1 MAKRK
6 KISGAILIATIAV
19 SLLVGLVGGAA
30 GGVFAAN
37 ETYVIPDKVTATV
50 YQGGALDENA
60 VNAIK
65 SDDTTLSVHFLE
77 LGNKYTG
84 DCVFI
89 NAGEFEILIDAGSRA
104 DSVDDIYE
112 YVKPYVDGQLE
123 YVVVT
128 HAHQDH
134 YAGFA
139 TKNYKDSL
147 FSKFTD
153 DEETPH
159 EIGTVVTFAKTN
171 QDKTNQD
178 ESKAGLYKNFKNNLG
193 TLAGN
198 GTTVKKVNEYFE
210 SGASPTIKITDD
222 ISLEFLEHKY
232 YYEKSKTENNYSVC
246 FQILETAGENV
257 YRYLF
262 TGDLEEDGEKD
273 LVTKNSAKMGKT
285 RLYKAGHH
293 GSKTSTSQ
301 ELLDL
306 IEPDTICVCACA
318 GSPEYTKN
326 KDNQFPTQA
335 FVDRVY
341 TKNAGTQV
349 FVTSLCVDYDANKFT
364 SMNGNIVICSTGNSV
379 TRYFS
384 NNATELRETEWFKTN
399 RKLPYAA

>member
-65 SDDTTLSVHFLE
+65 SADTTLSVHFLE

-89 NAGEFEILIDAGSRA
+89 NADEFEILIDAGSRA

-139 TKNYKDSL
+139 TKNYENSL
-147 FSKFTD
+147 FSKFD
-153 DEETPH
+153 DG
-159 EIGTVVTFAKTN
+159 IGTVVTFAQTN
-171 QDKTNQD
+171 QKAD
-178 ESKAGLYKNFKNNLG
+178 KAGLYQYFENNVKTLKEKG
-193 TLAGN
+193 TER
-198 GTTVKKVNEYFE
+198 KYVNEYFE
-210 SGASPTIKITDD
+210 RGASATVKINDNVS
-222 ISLEFLEHKY
+222 IEFLEHKFY
-232 YYEKSKTENNYSVC
+232 HDKSKTENNYSVC
-246 FQILETAGENV
+246 FQIVETAGENV

-273 LVTKNSAKMGKT
+273 LVKQNADKMGKT

-301 ELLDL
+301 ELLDV
-306 IEPDTICVCACA
+306 IDPDTICVCACA

-364 SMNGNIVICSTGNSV
+364 SMNGNIVICSAGNSV

-399 RKLPYAA
+399 RKLPYTA

>member
-30 GGVFAAN
+30 GGVFVAN

-139 TKNYKDSL
+139 TKNYENSL
-147 FSKFTD
+147 FSKFD
-153 DEETPH
+153 GG
-159 EIGTVVTFAKTN
+159 IGTVVTFAQTN
-171 QDKTNQD
+171 QKAD
-178 ESKAGLYKNFKNNLG
+178 KAGLYQYFENNVKTLKEKG
-193 TLAGN
+193 TER
-198 GTTVKKVNEYFE
+198 KYVNEYFE
-210 SGASPTIKITDD
+210 RGASATVKINDNVS
-222 ISLEFLEHKY
+222 IEFLEHKFY
-232 YYEKSKTENNYSVC
+232 HDKSKTENNYSVC
-246 FQILETAGENV
+246 FQIVETAGENV

-273 LVTKNSAKMGKT
+273 LVKQNADKMGKT

-301 ELLDL
+301 ELLDV

-399 RKLPYAA
+399 RKLPYTA

>member
-6 KISGAILIATIAV
+6 KISGAALIATIV
-19 SLLVGLVGGAA
+19 ISLIVGLVGGVA

-50 YQGGALDENA
+50 YRGGALDEDA

-65 SDDTTLSVHFLE
+65 SEDTTLSVHFLE

-89 NAGEFEILIDAGSRA
+89 NVGEFEILIDAGSRA

-112 YVKPYVDGQLE
+112 YVEPYVDGQLE

-139 TKNYKDSL
+139 TKNYEDSL
-147 FSKFTD
+147 FSKFD
-153 DEETPH
+153 GG
-159 EIGTVVTFAKTN
+159 IGTVVTFA
-171 QDKTNQD
+171 KTNQD
-178 ESKAGLYKNFKNNLG
+178 ESKAGLYKNFRNNLN
-193 TLAGN
+193 TLTGN

-210 SGASPTIKITDD
+210 SGASATIKINDNVS
-222 ISLEFLEHKY
+222 IEFLEHKFY
-232 YYEKSKTENNYSVC
+232 REKSKTENNYSVC
-246 FQILETAGENV
+246 FQIVETAGENT

-301 ELLDL
+301 ELLDV
-306 IEPDTICVCACA
+306 IDPDAICVCACA

-341 TKNAGTQV
+341 TKNAETQV

-399 RKLPYAA
+399 RKLPYTA

>member
-30 GGVFAAN
+30 GGIFAAN

-139 TKNYKDSL
+139 TKNYENSL
-147 FSKFTD
+147 FSKFD
-153 DEETPH
+153 DG
-159 EIGTVVTFAKTN
+159 IGTVVTFAQTN
-171 QDKTNQD
+171 QKAD
-178 ESKAGLYKNFKNNLG
+178 KAGLYQYFENNVKTLKEKG
-193 TLAGN
+193 TER
-198 GTTVKKVNEYFE
+198 KFVNEYFE
-210 SGASPTIKITDD
+210 RGASATVKINDNV
-222 ISLEFLEHKY
+222 SLEFLDHKFY
-232 YYEKSKTENNYSVC
+232 HDKSKTENNYSVC
-246 FQILETAGENV
+246 FQIVETAGENV

-273 LVTKNSAKMGKT
+273 LVKKNADKMGKT

-306 IEPDTICVCACA
+306 IDPDAICVCACA

-384 NNATELRETEWFKTN
+384 NNATELRETEWFKNN

>member
-139 TKNYKDSL
+139 TKNYENSL
-147 FSKFTD
+147 FSKFD
-153 DEETPH
+153 GG
-159 EIGTVVTFAKTN
+159 IGTVVTFAQTN
-171 QDKTNQD
+171 QKAD
-178 ESKAGLYKNFKNNLG
+178 KAGLYQYFENNVKTLKEKG
-193 TLAGN
+193 TAR
-198 GTTVKKVNEYFE
+198 KYVNEYFE
-210 SGASPTIKITDD
+210 RGASATVKINDNVS
-222 ISLEFLEHKY
+222 IEFLEHKFY
-232 YYEKSKTENNYSVC
+232 HDKSKTENNYSVC
-246 FQILETAGENV
+246 FQIVETAGENV

-301 ELLDL
+301 ELLDV

-399 RKLPYAA
+399 RKLPYTA

>member
-6 KISGAILIATIAV
+6 KISGAILIATIV
-19 SLLVGLVGGAA
+19 ISLLVGLVGGAA

-139 TKNYKDSL
+139 TKDYENSL
-147 FSKFTD
+147 FSKFD
-153 DEETPH
+153 GG
-159 EIGTVVTFAKTN
+159 IGTVVTFA
-171 QDKTNQD
+171 KTNQD
-178 ESKAGLYKNFKNNLG
+178 ESKAGLYKNFRNNLN
-193 TLAGN
+193 TLTGN
-198 GTTVKKVNEYFE
+198 GTTVKINDNV
-210 SGASPTIKITDD
+210 
-222 ISLEFLEHKY
+222 SLEFLEHKFY
-232 YYEKSKTENNYSVC
+232 HDKSKTENNYSVC
-246 FQILETAGENV
+246 FQIVETAGENV

-306 IEPDTICVCACA
+306 IDPDAICVCACA

-384 NNATELRETEWFKTN
+384 NNPTELRETEWFKNN

>member
-139 TKNYKDSL
+139 TKNYENSL
-147 FSKFTD
+147 FSKFD
-153 DEETPH
+153 GG
-159 EIGTVVTFAKTN
+159 IGTVVTFAQTN
-171 QDKTNQD
+171 QKAD
-178 ESKAGLYKNFKNNLG
+178 KAGLYQYFENNVKTLKEKG
-193 TLAGN
+193 TER
-198 GTTVKKVNEYFE
+198 KYVNEYFE
-210 SGASPTIKITDD
+210 RGASATVKINDNVS
-222 ISLEFLEHKY
+222 IEFLEHKFY
-232 YYEKSKTENNYSVC
+232 HEKSKTENNYSVC

-301 ELLDL
+301 ELLDV

-341 TKNAGTQV
+341 TQNAGTQV

-384 NNATELRETEWFKTN
+384 NNATELRETEWFKNN

>member
-139 TKNYKDSL
+139 TKNYENSL
-147 FSKFTD
+147 FSKFD
-153 DEETPH
+153 GG
-159 EIGTVVTFAKTN
+159 IGTVVTFAQTN
-171 QDKTNQD
+171 QKAD
-178 ESKAGLYKNFKNNLG
+178 KAGLYQYFENNVKTLKEKG
-193 TLAGN
+193 TER
-198 GTTVKKVNEYFE
+198 KYVNEYFE
-210 SGASPTIKITDD
+210 RGASATVKINDNVS
-222 ISLEFLEHKY
+222 IEFLEHKFY
-232 YYEKSKTENNYSVC
+232 HDKSKTENNYSVC
-246 FQILETAGENV
+246 FQIVETAGENV

-273 LVTKNSAKMGKT
+273 LVKQNADKMGKT

-301 ELLDL
+301 ELLDV

-399 RKLPYAA
+399 RKLPYTA

>member
-6 KISGAILIATIAV
+6 KISGAILIATIAI

-89 NAGEFEILIDAGSRA
+89 NAGAFEILIDAGSRA

-139 TKNYKDSL
+139 TKNYENSL
-147 FSKFTD
+147 FSKFD
-153 DEETPH
+153 GG
-159 EIGTVVTFAKTN
+159 IGTVVTFAQTN
-171 QDKTNQD
+171 QKAD
-178 ESKAGLYKNFKNNLG
+178 KAGLYQYFENNVKTLKEKG
-193 TLAGN
+193 TER
-198 GTTVKKVNEYFE
+198 KYVNEYFE
-210 SGASPTIKITDD
+210 RGASATVKINDNVS
-222 ISLEFLEHKY
+222 IEFLEHKFY
-232 YYEKSKTENNYSVC
+232 HDKSKTENNYSVC
-246 FQILETAGENV
+246 FQIVETAGENV

-273 LVTKNSAKMGKT
+273 LVKQNSAKMGKT

-306 IEPDTICVCACA
+306 IDPDAICVCACA

-384 NNATELRETEWFKTN
+384 NNATELRETEWFKNN

>member
-65 SDDTTLSVHFLE
+65 SADTTLSVHFLE

-139 TKNYKDSL
+139 TKNYENSL
-147 FSKFTD
+147 FSKFD
-153 DEETPH
+153 DG
-159 EIGTVVTFAKTN
+159 IGTVVTFAQTN
-171 QDKTNQD
+171 QKAD
-178 ESKAGLYKNFKNNLG
+178 KAGLYQYFENNVKTLKEKG
-193 TLAGN
+193 TER
-198 GTTVKKVNEYFE
+198 KYVNEYFE
-210 SGASPTIKITDD
+210 RGASATVKINDNVS
-222 ISLEFLEHKY
+222 IEFLEHKFY
-232 YYEKSKTENNYSVC
+232 HDKSKTENNYSVC
-246 FQILETAGENV
+246 FQIVETAGENV

-273 LVTKNSAKMGKT
+273 LVKQNADKMGKT

-301 ELLDL
+301 ELLDV
-306 IEPDTICVCACA
+306 IDPDAICVCACA

-341 TKNAGTQV
+341 TKNAETQV

-364 SMNGNIVICSTGNSV
+364 SMNGNIVICSAGNSV

-399 RKLPYAA
+399 RKLPYTA

>member
-139 TKNYKDSL
+139 TKNYENSL
-147 FSKFTD
+147 FSKFD
-153 DEETPH
+153 DG
-159 EIGTVVTFAKTN
+159 IGTVVTFAQTN
-171 QDKTNQD
+171 QKAD
-178 ESKAGLYKNFKNNLG
+178 KAGLYQYFENNVKTLKEKG
-193 TLAGN
+193 TER
-198 GTTVKKVNEYFE
+198 KYVNEYFK
-210 SGASPTIKITDD
+210 SGASPTVKINDNVS
-222 ISLEFLEHKY
+222 IEFLEHKFY
-232 YYEKSKTENNYSVC
+232 HDKSKTENNYSVC
-246 FQILETAGENV
+246 FQIVETAGENV

-301 ELLDL
+301 ELLDV

-399 RKLPYAA
+399 RKLPYTA

>member
-65 SDDTTLSVHFLE
+65 SADTTLSVHFLE
-77 LGNKYTG
+77 LDNKYTG

-159 EIGTVVTFAKTN
+159 EIGTVVTFAQTN
-171 QDKTNQD
+171 QKAD
-178 ESKAGLYKNFKNNLG
+178 KAGLYQYFENNVKTIKGKG
-193 TLAGN
+193 TER
-198 GTTVKKVNEYFE
+198 KFVNEYFKD
-210 SGASPTIKITDD
+210 GASATVKINDNVS
-222 ISLEFLEHKY
+222 IEFLEHKFY
-232 YYEKSKTENNYSVC
+232 HDKSKTENNYSVC
-246 FQILETAGENV
+246 FQIVETAGENT

-273 LVTKNSAKMGKT
+273 LVKKNADKMGKT

-306 IEPDTICVCACA
+306 IDPDAICVCACA

-364 SMNGNIVICSTGNSV
+364 SMNGNIVICSAGNSV

-384 NNATELRETEWFKTN
+384 NNPTELRETEWFKTN
-399 RKLPYAA
+399 RKLPYTA

>member
-1 MAKRK
+1 MAKHK
-6 KISGAILIATIAV
+6 KISGAILIATIV
-19 SLLVGLVGGAA
+19 ISLLVGLVGGAA

-139 TKNYKDSL
+139 TKNYENSL
-147 FSKFTD
+147 FSKFD
-153 DEETPH
+153 GG
-159 EIGTVVTFAKTN
+159 IGTVVTFAQTN
-171 QDKTNQD
+171 QKAD
-178 ESKAGLYKNFKNNLG
+178 KAGLYQYFENNVKTLKEKG
-193 TLAGN
+193 TER
-198 GTTVKKVNEYFE
+198 KYVNEYFK

-222 ISLEFLEHKY
+222 ISLEFLEHKFY
-232 YYEKSKTENNYSVC
+232 HEKSKTENNYSVC

-273 LVTKNSAKMGKT
+273 LVTKNSAKIGKT
-285 RLYKAGHH
+285 RLYKSGHH

-301 ELLDL
+301 ELLDV

-364 SMNGNIVICSTGNSV
+364 SMNGNIVICSAGNSV

-384 NNATELRETEWFKTN
+384 NNPTELRETEWFKNN

>member
-65 SDDTTLSVHFLE
+65 SEDTTLSVNFLE

-139 TKNYKDSL
+139 TKDYENSL
-147 FSKFTD
+147 FSKFD
-153 DEETPH
+153 GG
-159 EIGTVVTFAKTN
+159 IGTVVTFAQTN
-171 QDKTNQD
+171 QKAD
-178 ESKAGLYKNFKNNLG
+178 KAGLYQYFENNVKTLKEKG
-193 TLAGN
+193 TER
-198 GTTVKKVNEYFE
+198 KYVNEYFK
-210 SGASPTIKITDD
+210 SGASPTVKINDNVS
-222 ISLEFLEHKY
+222 IEFLEHKFY
-232 YYEKSKTENNYSVC
+232 REKSKTENNYSVC
-246 FQILETAGENV
+246 FQIVETAGETV

-273 LVTKNSAKMGKT
+273 LVKQNAAKMGKT

-301 ELLDL
+301 ELLDV

-364 SMNGNIVICSTGNSV
+364 SMNGNIVICSAGNSV

-399 RKLPYAA
+399 RKLPYTA

>member
-153 DEETPH
+153 DDETPH
-159 EIGTVVTFAKTN
+159 EIGTVVTFAQTN
-171 QDKTNQD
+171 QKAD
-178 ESKAGLYKNFKNNLG
+178 KAGLYQYFENNVKTLKEKG
-193 TLAGN
+193 TER
-198 GTTVKKVNEYFE
+198 KFVNEYFE
-210 SGASPTIKITDD
+210 RGASATVKINDNVS
-222 ISLEFLEHKY
+222 IEFLEHKFY
-232 YYEKSKTENNYSVC
+232 HEKSKTENNHSVC
-246 FQILETAGENV
+246 FQIVETAGENV

-273 LVTKNSAKMGKT
+273 LVKQNADKMGKT

-306 IEPDTICVCACA
+306 IDPDAICVCACA

-384 NNATELRETEWFKTN
+384 NNPTELRETEWFKTN

>member
-6 KISGAILIATIAV
+6 KISGAILIATIAI

-139 TKNYKDSL
+139 TKNYENSL
-147 FSKFTD
+147 FSKFD
-153 DEETPH
+153 DG
-159 EIGTVVTFAKTN
+159 IGTVVTFAQTN
-171 QDKTNQD
+171 QKAD
-178 ESKAGLYKNFKNNLG
+178 KAGLYQYFENNVKTLKEKG
-193 TLAGN
+193 TER
-198 GTTVKKVNEYFE
+198 KYVNEYFE
-210 SGASPTIKITDD
+210 SGASPTVKINDNVS
-222 ISLEFLEHKY
+222 IEFLEHKFY
-232 YYEKSKTENNYSVC
+232 HEKSKTENNHSVC
-246 FQILETAGENV
+246 FQIVETAGENV

-306 IEPDTICVCACA
+306 IDPDAICVCACA

-364 SMNGNIVICSTGNSV
+364 SMNGNIVICSAGNSV

-384 NNATELRETEWFKTN
+384 NNATELRETEWFKNN

>member
-139 TKNYKDSL
+139 TKNYENSL
-147 FSKFTD
+147 FSKFD
-153 DEETPH
+153 GG
-159 EIGTVVTFAKTN
+159 IGTVVTFAQTN
-171 QDKTNQD
+171 QKAD
-178 ESKAGLYKNFKNNLG
+178 KAGLYQYFENNVKTLKEKG
-193 TLAGN
+193 TER
-198 GTTVKKVNEYFE
+198 KFVNEYFE
-210 SGASPTIKITDD
+210 RGASATVKINDNVS
-222 ISLEFLEHKY
+222 IEFLEHKFY
-232 YYEKSKTENNYSVC
+232 HEKSKTENNYSVC

-273 LVTKNSAKMGKT
+273 LVTKNLAKMGKT

-301 ELLDL
+301 ELLDV
-306 IEPDTICVCACA
+306 IDPDAICVCACA

-364 SMNGNIVICSTGNSV
+364 SMNGNIVICSAGNSV

-384 NNATELRETEWFKTN
+384 NNPTELRETEWFKTN
-399 RKLPYAA
+399 RKLPYTA

>member
-6 KISGAILIATIAV
+6 KISGAILIATIV
-19 SLLVGLVGGAA
+19 ISLLVGLVGGAA

-37 ETYVIPDKVTATV
+37 ETV

-139 TKNYKDSL
+139 TKNYENSL
-147 FSKFTD
+147 FSKFD
-153 DEETPH
+153 GG
-159 EIGTVVTFAKTN
+159 IGTVVTFAQTN
-171 QDKTNQD
+171 QKAD
-178 ESKAGLYKNFKNNLG
+178 KAGLYQYFENNVKTLKEKG
-193 TLAGN
+193 TER
-198 GTTVKKVNEYFE
+198 KYVNEYFK
-210 SGASPTIKITDD
+210 SGASATVKINDNVS
-222 ISLEFLEHKY
+222 IEFLEHKFY
-232 YYEKSKTENNYSVC
+232 HEKSKTENNYSVC
-246 FQILETAGENV
+246 FQIVETAGENV

-273 LVTKNSAKMGKT
+273 LVKQNADKMGKT

-301 ELLDL
+301 ELLDV

-399 RKLPYAA
+399 RKLPYTA

>member
-50 YQGGALDENA
+50 YQGGSLDENA

-139 TKNYKDSL
+139 TKNYENSL
-147 FSKFTD
+147 FSKFD
-153 DEETPH
+153 GG
-159 EIGTVVTFAKTN
+159 IGTVVTFAQTN
-171 QDKTNQD
+171 QKAD
-178 ESKAGLYKNFKNNLG
+178 KAGLYQYFENNVKTLKEKG
-193 TLAGN
+193 TER
-198 GTTVKKVNEYFE
+198 KYVNEYFE
-210 SGASPTIKITDD
+210 RGASATVKINDNVS
-222 ISLEFLEHKY
+222 IEFLEHKFY
-232 YYEKSKTENNYSVC
+232 HEKSKTENNYSVC
-246 FQILETAGENV
+246 FQIVETAGENV

-273 LVTKNSAKMGKT
+273 LVKQNADKMGKT

>member
-139 TKNYKDSL
+139 TKNYENSL
-147 FSKFTD
+147 FSKFD
-153 DEETPH
+153 DG
-159 EIGTVVTFAKTN
+159 IGTVVTFAQTN
-171 QDKTNQD
+171 QKAD
-178 ESKAGLYKNFKNNLG
+178 KAGLYQYFENNVKTLKEKG
-193 TLAGN
+193 TER
-198 GTTVKKVNEYFE
+198 KYVNEYFE
-210 SGASPTIKITDD
+210 RGASATVKINDNVS
-222 ISLEFLEHKY
+222 IEFLEHKFY
-232 YYEKSKTENNYSVC
+232 HDKSKTENNYSVC

-273 LVTKNSAKMGKT
+273 LVKQNADKMGKT

-306 IEPDTICVCACA
+306 IDPDAICVCACA

-399 RKLPYAA
+399 RKLPYTA

>member
-139 TKNYKDSL
+139 TKNYENSL
-147 FSKFTD
+147 FSKFD
-153 DEETPH
+153 GG
-159 EIGTVVTFAKTN
+159 IGTVVTFAQTN
-171 QDKTNQD
+171 QKAD
-178 ESKAGLYKNFKNNLG
+178 KAGLYQYFENNVKTLKEKG
-193 TLAGN
+193 TER
-198 GTTVKKVNEYFE
+198 KYVNEYFE
-210 SGASPTIKITDD
+210 RGASPTVKINDNVS
-222 ISLEFLEHKY
+222 IEFLEHKFY
-232 YYEKSKTENNYSVC
+232 HDKSKTENNYSVC
-246 FQILETAGENV
+246 FQIVETAGENV

-262 TGDLEEDGEKD
+262 TGDLEKDGEKD

-301 ELLDL
+301 ELLDV

-341 TKNAGTQV
+341 TQNAGTQV

-384 NNATELRETEWFKTN
+384 NNATELRETEWFKNN